1 MIWRLNEENLRT
13 NGEFRSQQKCSRSDW
28 KSTFS
33 PSLTVFLSP
42 NPFVVRKLIPPI
54 FFPCT
59 EHELQIDP
67 DRSEANDDPSG
78 DIRQEKEEEEEE
90 VEIGDRTVSSH

>member
-1 MIWRLNEENLRT
+1 MIEENLRT
-13 NGEFRSQQKCSRSDW
+13 NREFRSQPKCSRSDW

-42 NPFVVRKLIPPI
+42 NPFVVREPIPPI
-54 FFPCT
+54 FFFPCT
-59 EHELQIDP
+59 EHELQIDA

-78 DIRQEKEEEEEE
+78 DFGQEKEEEEEE
-90 VEIGDRTVSSH
+90 GEIGDRTVSSH